1 MLHNFELCSDLVPFH
16 TLAHSHTHTH
26 TRRQRQ
32 SQMQADPEIL
42 LRQLNSVENIQGN
55 NKNNSSLGRVASAE
69 CRVPFWRK
77 GKWRATHT
85 NILIRIRI
93 RTQIHACKSFCW
105 RQMLPSLLFILT
117 FLFYFHGAFCKHLW
131 PSPRVPSPPSR
142 YSQLCCQ
149 LFILFYFSFS
159 SLNTHTHIHVRNERK
174 DIFLHI
180 FLTFKNNLPAAFPPC
195 HLFEPP

>member
-1 MLHNFELCSDLVPFH
+1 
-16 TLAHSHTHTH
+16 
-26 TRRQRQ
+26 
-32 SQMQADPEIL
+32 
-42 LRQLNSVENIQGN
+42 
-55 NKNNSSLGRVASAE
+55 
-69 CRVPFWRK
+69 
-77 GKWRATHT
+77 
-85 NILIRIRI
+85 
-93 RTQIHACKSFCW
+93 
-105 RQMLPSLLFILT
+105 MLPSLLFILT

-159 SLNTHTHIHVRNERK
+159 SLNTHTHVHVRNERK

-195 HLFEPP
+195 HLFEPPQHFVGLFCCAVAANLKRNSNVYLTVCVCGCYLHIRIPIQTQTQTQNTDKNNQDFGCKA